1 MIRIL
6 GTIGIVL
13 LTVVFSFGQ
22 QNFEGIVKVQ
32 QETAAGMTYNV
43 TWYIK
48 KDKIAFEVKTIS
60 DNGSLKMRFVPQP
73 KQDNML
79 MIINNTEKKEIATR
93 DISGDIDLSNAAVNS
108 NGTKASP
115 EFGQVELLTISTT
128 DMNTEVEVV
137 KEIDV
142 DLSKYAAFLKN
153 DYGVQALIQSKQIGF
168 PLNSVTKDKNG
179 NVISTTK
186 VQSVQKQTVSEDY
199 FQ

>member
-13 LTVVFSFGQ
+13 LTAVFSFGQ

-48 KDKIAFEVKTIS
+48 KDKIAFEIKTIS

-79 MIINNTEKKEIATR
+79 MIINNNEKKEIAAR
-93 DISGDIDLSNAAVNS
+93 DISGDIDLSNATVKS
-108 NGTKASP
+108 SGSKASP
-115 EFGQVELLTISTT
+115 EFGQVELLTISTD

-179 NVISTTK
+179 KVISTTK
-186 VQSVQKQTVSEDY
+186 VKSVQKQKVSEDY